1 MGGEKER
8 ERERETEGAVRV
20 SSSQPGRKSCHYEF
34 SSLELLPGKE
44 RERERKREKE
54 RERERERE
62 REGESRCFVALTG
75 CPNHCKTGGY
85 KSKYDRNRIRR
96 TYTLFKNPFLMDMG
110 FITEDS
116 LHQFSPSIRNQNQ
129 FQIYFPSLLFCRRV
143 RCELALRSL

>member
-54 RERERERE
+54 REREREQE
-62 REGESRCFVALTG
+62 RAGVSSPLQGVRITARLVGTNLNTTETESDAPIHYL
-75 CPNHCKTGGY
+75 K
-85 KSKYDRNRIRR
+85 I
-96 TYTLFKNPFLMDMG
+96 LF
-110 FITEDS
+110 
-116 LHQFSPSIRNQNQ
+116 
-129 FQIYFPSLLFCRRV
+129 
-143 RCELALRSL
+143 